1 MVYIT
6 RTITYPHQKFNKDK
20 LVFIFM
26 IGLIPLFAAG
36 FLVLVLVILIVW
48 KLIKLMMVVLLL
60 SILLLILW
68 YFGPL

>member
-1 MVYIT
+1 
-6 RTITYPHQKFNKDK
+6 
-20 LVFIFM
+20 M

-68 YFGPL
+68 YFGPLEDLIFSLGPIFSI